1 MGLPMTTSDAT
12 SGRNPRAG
20 KLRPSQAVTMHG
32 PGAVVDLPELSVIIA
47 GTNAWYPTPE
57 DRVFE
62 PRLERFL
69 RVRALYRPPQPGPGK
84 FGGIPSYIFPE
95 WLVCPRC
102 RLLAPFT
109 DFSFRGKQGDFV
121 CTRNTALHGSGSKP
135 VAFPARFMV
144 ACPAGHLDDFPW
156 RYWAHG
162 TTVSCTGRLELSD
175 TGSSGAA
182 SDLIVKCTS
191 CGNSKSMADAFR
203 PDTLSR
209 CSGRRPWLSNRTYD
223 GGCKETSKT
232 ILRGASNAYF
242 SVVTSA
248 LSIPPWS
255 DPIQQ
260 DLAPYRETFL
270 QAKSLEKLRQAI
282 ELDLYDAGDLL
293 QRYTVEQLWKALTAE
308 PEAEDDLK
316 RREYVSFV
324 HPEAKAGPKSEFE
337 VSVRDVHARY
347 EDKLELVVAA
357 TRLREVRALRGF
369 TRLDSVPD
377 LGERTDV
384 SDLDVTLAGLGSKD
398 IDWLPGIDFRGEGI
412 FLKLSD
418 AALHAWESR
427 PQVARQ
433 SKRLAIQFADWRR
446 LRSLD
451 ERPFP
456 GMAYVLLH
464 TLAHVLMRQL
474 ALDCGYSSSALRER
488 IYSHLGDDPMTGLL
502 IYTASSDSEGSL
514 GGLVDQADADRLGP
528 LLARALHEATFC
540 ASDPLCGGGEMGPT
554 TNLNGAACHACLLV
568 AETSCEFGNR
578 LLDRAVLVETLGN
591 FVISYFDAP

>member
-1 MGLPMTTSDAT
+1 MA
-12 SGRNPRAG
+12 
-20 KLRPSQAVTMHG
+20 Q
-32 PGAVVDLPELSVIIA
+32 GAVVDLPELSVIIA
-47 GTNAWYPTPE
+47 GTNTWRPTAE

-102 RLLAPFT
+102 RLLAQFT

-121 CTRNTALHGSGSKP
+121 CTRNTALHGSGPQP

-144 ACPAGHLDDFPW
+144 ACAAGHLDDFPW

-162 TTVSCTGRLELSD
+162 ATGNCTGSGLNWPTRAVRDPPATSLSSAPRAE
-175 TGSSGAA
+175 TSSQWRTPSAPVLFHDAA
-182 SDLIVKCTS
+182 
-191 CGNSKSMADAFR
+191 
-203 PDTLSR
+203 
-209 CSGRRPWLSNRTYD
+209 D
-223 GGCKETSKT
+223 GGHGCQLEPMTVDVMRPLRPSCAEPRTPTS
-232 ILRGASNAYF
+232 RS
-242 SVVTSA
+242 
-248 LSIPPWS
+248 
-255 DPIQQ
+255 
-260 DLAPYRETFL
+260 L
-270 QAKSLEKLRQAI
+270 QAHCQSHRGRTRSTRTWVRIAILFSRLRAWRSSRRAI
-282 ELDLYDAGDLL
+282 EEGFYEAGDLL
-293 QRYTVEQLWKALTAE
+293 QRYTVDQLWKALTAE

-316 RREYVSFV
+316 RREYVSFI
-324 HPEAKAGPKSEFE
+324 HPEAKSVLKSEFE

-384 SDLDVTLAGLGSKD
+384 SDLEVTLAGLGPRD

-412 FLKLSD
+412 FLKLSGT
-418 AALHAWESR
+418 ALHAWETRSE
-427 PQVARQ
+427 VARR
-433 SKRLAIQFADWRR
+433 SKRLAMQFADWRK

-464 TLAHVLMRQL
+464 TLAHILMRQL
-474 ALDCGYSSSALRER
+474 ALGLW
-488 IYSHLGDDPMTGLL
+488 ILL
-502 IYTASSDSEGSL
+502 ISVAGTNLQSRRRRPNDRSSYLYSEFGFGRLSWRPGRPSRCKSL
-514 GGLVDQADADRLGP
+514 GPVARRRLAWSNLLRFRPALWWRRNGP
-528 LLARALHEATFC
+528 DDEPQRCRVPRMSAGR
-540 ASDPLCGGGEMGPT
+540 
-554 TNLNGAACHACLLV
+554 
-568 AETSCEFGNR
+568 
-578 LLDRAVLVETLGN
+578 
-591 FVISYFDAP
+591 